1 MQNQQN
7 HIRLPGMSQVF
18 ACLAIF
24 LALAFSFTSVLDL
37 PIQLALFIAWFV
49 IMGLGIRL
57 GHDYKSLEQAAVDG
71 VAKGMGA
78 ILILVSVGALVG
90 TWIAG
95 GIVPSII
102 YFGLKVIHP
111 SIFLLA
117 TLIICSLTS
126 LATGTSWGSAATAGI
141 AMMGI
146 GHSLGVPAPLVAGA
160 VLSGVY
166 FGDKL
171 SPLSDSVVLAS
182 TMSNVDVVEHIKGM
196 LPISLF
202 SYVITA
208 ALFTVVG
215 MQYSGNV
222 SLEQVNLVMEALDKQ
237 FNITPLAIVPVVL
250 VLGLL
255 ANRKPAFPVIS
266 FGALLGL
273 VWAIAFQGMD
283 PVKAMHAAYS
293 PFPIVSGV
301 DFIDNILGRG
311 GMESMLGSVA
321 VIIFGLG
328 FGGLLEKVG
337 ILSVI
342 ASAFEKRINSAGS
355 LTSHT
360 IGTAFLANVF
370 GSAMYV
376 SLILTPKIMAKNYD
390 RLGLAR
396 KNLSRNAE
404 FGGTLTCG
412 MVPWSD
418 NGIFMAG
425 VLGVATLDYLPYMWL
440 SFTCIIVTITLA
452 YLGKGVNRVP
462 VIEAASSR

>member
-1 MQNQQN
+1 MF
-7 HIRLPGMSQVF
+7 QVL

-24 LALAFSFTSVLDL
+24 LALAFSFTSLLDL

-49 IMGLGIRL
+49 IMGLGIKL

-117 TLIICSLTS
+117 TLLICSLTS

-237 FNITPLAIVPVVL
+237 FNITPLAVVPVIL

-273 VWAIAFQGMD
+273 VWAIAFQDMD
-283 PVKAMHAAYS
+283 PVKAMHSAYS
-293 PFPIVSGV
+293 PFAIVSGV

-337 ILSVI
+337 LLEVI
-342 ASAFEKRINSAGS
+342 ASAFEKRINSVGS
-355 LTSHT
+355 LTTHT
-360 IGTAFLANVF
+360 LGTAFLANVF

-390 RLGLAR
+390 RLGLER

-440 SFTCIIVTITLA
+440 SFTCILLTIAFA
-452 YLGKGVNRVP
+452 YMGKFVSRVP
-462 VIEAASSR
+462 VIPAASSR

>member
-1 MQNQQN
+1 MA
-7 HIRLPGMSQVF
+7 QVF

-182 TMSNVDVVEHIKGM
+182 TMSNVDVMEHIKGM

-222 SLEQVNLVMEALDKQ
+222 SLEQVNLVMA
-237 FNITPLAIVPVVL
+237 N
-250 VLGLL
+250 GL
-255 ANRKPAFPVIS
+255 
-266 FGALLGL
+266 
-273 VWAIAFQGMD
+273 
-283 PVKAMHAAYS
+283 
-293 PFPIVSGV
+293 
-301 DFIDNILGRG
+301 
-311 GMESMLGSVA
+311 
-321 VIIFGLG
+321 
-328 FGGLLEKVG
+328 
-337 ILSVI
+337 
-342 ASAFEKRINSAGS
+342 
-355 LTSHT
+355 
-360 IGTAFLANVF
+360 
-370 GSAMYV
+370 
-376 SLILTPKIMAKNYD
+376 
-390 RLGLAR
+390 
-396 KNLSRNAE
+396 
-404 FGGTLTCG
+404 
-412 MVPWSD
+412 
-418 NGIFMAG
+418 
-425 VLGVATLDYLPYMWL
+425 
-440 SFTCIIVTITLA
+440 
-452 YLGKGVNRVP
+452 
-462 VIEAASSR
+462 

>member
-1 MQNQQN
+1 MQNQHN
-7 HIRLPGMSQVF
+7 HIRLPSLYQVF

-24 LALAFSFTSVLDL
+24 LALAFSFTSLLDL

-208 ALFTVVG
+208 VLFTLVG

-237 FNITPLAIVPVVL
+237 FNITPLAIIPVVL

-273 VWAIAFQGMD
+273 IWAIAFQDMD
-283 PVKAMHAAYS
+283 PVKAMHSAYS

-337 ILSVI
+337 ILAVI
-342 ASAFEKRINSAGS
+342 AGAFEKRIDGVGS

-418 NGIFMAG
+418 NGLFMAG

-452 YLGKGVNRVP
+452 YLGKGVNRLP

>member
-7 HIRLPGMSQVF
+7 HIRLPSMPQVF

-283 PVKAMHAAYS
+283 PIKAMHAAYS

-337 ILSVI
+337 ILAVI
-342 ASAFEKRINSAGS
+342 ASAFEKRINGAGS
-355 LTSHT
+355 LTTHT

-452 YLGKGVNRVP
+452 YLGKGVNRLP

>member
-1 MQNQQN
+1 
-7 HIRLPGMSQVF
+7 MSQVF

-49 IMGLGIRL
+49 IMGLGIKL

-78 ILILVSVGALVG
+78 ILILISVGALVG

-182 TMSNVDVVEHIKGM
+182 TMSNVDVMEHIKGM

-222 SLEQVNLVMEALDKQ
+222 SLEQVNLVMDALDKQ
-237 FNITPLAIVPVVL
+237 FNITPMAIVPVVL

-273 VWAIAFQGMD
+273 VWAIVFQDMD
-283 PVKAMHAAYS
+283 PVKAMHSAYS
-293 PFPIVSGV
+293 PFAITFGV

-311 GMESMLGSVA
+311 WH
-321 VIIFGLG
+321 
-328 FGGLLEKVG
+328 
-337 ILSVI
+337 
-342 ASAFEKRINSAGS
+342 R
-355 LTSHT
+355 
-360 IGTAFLANVF
+360 
-370 GSAMYV
+370 
-376 SLILTPKIMAKNYD
+376 P
-390 RLGLAR
+390 
-396 KNLSRNAE
+396 
-404 FGGTLTCG
+404 
-412 MVPWSD
+412 
-418 NGIFMAG
+418 
-425 VLGVATLDYLPYMWL
+425 
-440 SFTCIIVTITLA
+440 
-452 YLGKGVNRVP
+452 
-462 VIEAASSR
+462 